1 MAFMELI
8 IFAQS
13 RRDNLF
19 QVKSHQVQN
28 FLDSHSKR
36 KSAAGFGARRAEGM
50 RDPDYSGCSRARRGE
65 HRVRGRRS
73 PRRTPLQ
80 RVQVSP

>member
-1 MAFMELI
+1 MAFMELV

-36 KSAAGFGARRAEGM
+36 KSAAGFAARRAEGM
-50 RDPDYSGCSRARRGE
+50 RSRVPSAPVA
-65 HRVRGRRS
+65 HRPAATAKKLRDSERI
-73 PRRTPLQ
+73 PQL
-80 RVQVSP
+80 